1 MVYGGWAGVQAGL
14 ANGRRGGGGGGGEGG
29 LPLNEKFLNSIK
41 IYMKF
46 P

>member
-14 ANGRRGGGGGGGEGG
+14 ANGGGGGGTEAEAG
-29 LPLNEKFLNSIK
+29 LPLNDNFLISTK

-46 P
+46 H